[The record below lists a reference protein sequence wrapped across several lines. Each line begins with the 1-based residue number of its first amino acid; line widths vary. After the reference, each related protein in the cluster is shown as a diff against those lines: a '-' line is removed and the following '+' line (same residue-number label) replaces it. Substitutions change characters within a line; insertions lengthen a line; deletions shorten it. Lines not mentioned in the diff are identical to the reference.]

1 MATSDAQDNQ
11 KWFIDRIDYF
21 IQNLIEVHQSD
32 YDSYSANL
40 QEADEGLTKGR
51 NTIWQVV
58 AGIVTVALGLA
69 ALKVINN
76 TALLALL
83 AGFGLLGLV
92 ATSLIE
98 IVRRWVNPQLD
109 KVDAAY
115 NSTRLQLLYLQ
126 NWFVNTTIHLT
137 PLLTQ
142 EKLDL
147 YYDFVRCASGAQYS
161 AVLGSVVTFEAQL
174 KLVKPGEALKP
185 ELQRLV
191 TFRDRGYGLYL
202 QRRLELQDATIF
214 SDDLRAMLE
223 PFETRYQK
231 ERADTKAPALKPT
244 GGH

>member
-21 IQNLIEVHQSD
+21 IQNLIEVHESD

-147 YYDFVRCASGAQYS
+147 YYDFVRCASGA
-161 AVLGSVVTFEAQL
+161 
-174 KLVKPGEALKP
+174 
-185 ELQRLV
+185 
-191 TFRDRGYGLYL
+191 
-202 QRRLELQDATIF
+202 
-214 SDDLRAMLE
+214 
-223 PFETRYQK
+223 RY
-231 ERADTKAPALKPT
+231 
-244 GGH
+244 